1 VAVLGEDG
9 EHGVGRAPARRV
21 PGLRRGPPEC
31 GVRGG
36 AAVAEARKRG
46 HHERLGRFG
55 AAPVEGPRGVRR
67 IGGIDLGRR
76 DDGVHPTGDVGRELL
91 LILVREGKGVIL
103 AVAATATAICDVV
116 SGRSGEAR
124 GTDE

>member
-55 AAPVEGPRGVRR
+55 AAQVEGPRGVRR
-67 IGGIDLGRR
+67 TGGISLGCR
-76 DDGVHPTGDVGRELL
+76 DDGVHPLGDVGRELL
-91 LILVREGKGVIL
+91 QILVREGEGVIL
-103 AVAATATAICDVV
+103 AAAAAICDVV
-116 SGRSGEAR
+116 SRRSG
-124 GTDE
+124 